1 MLWGGTHWRCYGHWF
16 CHCCRGLFL
25 LFLFCLFLFN
35 PCCNLFSYLTRRL
48 RPSGLMCVWFS
59 QKEVITFK
67 SLLVKQ
73 HFADGMQGFLKE
85 ASCFFCGCWLG
96 FSPLSSILTVEQ
108 ADWSCRYHSPGV
120 EPWLIVT
127 FWPFLDFP
135 AKVFLTSPIPLA
147 ESGMFGWADAWDPY
161 ASPPYAHL
169 LLPLRTSPTWPPRT
183 MSLKLYTHRSKQC
196 AFLGHS

>member
-1 MLWGGTHWRCYGHWF
+1 
-16 CHCCRGLFL
+16 
-25 LFLFCLFLFN
+25 
-35 PCCNLFSYLTRRL
+35 
-48 RPSGLMCVWFS
+48 MCVWFS

-135 AKVFLTSPIPLA
+135 AKVFLTFPIPLA

-161 ASPPYAHL
+161 ASPPTLTFSSRYEPPL
-169 LLPLRTSPTWPPRT
+169 LDLQEQCHSSCIRTDPNSVPFLDIAKYSPLLTDLMATTPTLTDRISIRPEKKKEGTT
-183 MSLKLYTHRSKQC
+183 MFVRNISLGEFPY
-196 AFLGHS
+196 

>member
-1 MLWGGTHWRCYGHWF
+1 
-16 CHCCRGLFL
+16 
-25 LFLFCLFLFN
+25 
-35 PCCNLFSYLTRRL
+35 
-48 RPSGLMCVWFS
+48 MCVWFS

-135 AKVFLTSPIPLA
+135 EKVFLTSPIPLA
-147 ESGMFGWADAWDPY
+147 ESGMSGWADARDPY
-161 ASPPYAHL
+161 ASL
-169 LLPLRTSPTWPPRT
+169 LLSPSPPAPNLPYLTSKNNVSQVVYAPIQTV
-183 MSLKLYTHRSKQC
+183 
-196 AFLGHS
+196 FLSWT